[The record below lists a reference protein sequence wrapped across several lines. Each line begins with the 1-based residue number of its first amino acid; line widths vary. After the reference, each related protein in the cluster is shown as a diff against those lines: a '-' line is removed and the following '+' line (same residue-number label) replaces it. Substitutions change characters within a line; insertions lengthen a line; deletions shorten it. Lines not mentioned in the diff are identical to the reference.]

1 MFSDT
6 SGMFYS
12 ADINNLQN
20 FNQIDLEN
28 WMISKPLFNDSKIY
42 VFTLNG
48 DIITIHPDKF
58 EIIERFNTDKV
69 IVGDP
74 KILKLDTDEYIL
86 LPTEKE
92 GIEIINI
99 NEFDKGN
106 SVGRYSTEEKLYS
119 SPLIF
124 ENNLIIHTQE
134 SKLLFFKVKT
144 RDMYYCLNLNEEKI
158 CN

>member
-28 WMISKPLFNDSKIY
+28 CMISKPLFNDSKIY

-58 EIIERFNTDKV
+58 EIIETFNTDKV

-106 SVGRYSTEEKLYS
+106 SVGRYSTEENCIAL
-119 SPLIF
+119 
-124 ENNLIIHTQE
+124 H
-134 SKLLFFKVKT
+134 
-144 RDMYYCLNLNEEKI
+144 
-158 CN
+158 

>member
-1 MFSDT
+1 
-6 SGMFYS
+6 
-12 ADINNLQN
+12 
-20 FNQIDLEN
+20 
-28 WMISKPLFNDSKIY
+28 MISKPLFNDSKIY

-58 EIIERFNTDKV
+58 EIIETFNTDKV

-99 NEFDKGN
+99 NEFDDCLWIQKK
-106 SVGRYSTEEKLYS
+106 SQT
-119 SPLIF
+119 PQLI
-124 ENNLIIHTQE
+124 
-134 SKLLFFKVKT
+134 SA
-144 RDMYYCLNLNEEKI
+144 CLMVFLH
-158 CN
+158 